1 MRVYLDASVVVPTLV
16 QEPGSDAVDNLI
28 EQLSEPPLL
37 SSFVIGETAS
47 ALARL
52 ARMEKLT
59 ASDVRDR
66 LASFDRWVVLDAEV
80 IETEPVDVRLAGL
93 FVRRLELGLRMPDA
107 IHIATAQRIGAA
119 LATLDVRLAGAASAL
134 NVAIKVPG

>member
-1 MRVYLDASVVVPTLV
+1 MRVYLDASVIVPTLV

-59 ASDVRDR
+59 AADVRDR

-80 IETEPVDVRLAGL
+80 IETEPTDVRLAGL

-107 IHIATAQRIGAA
+107 IHIATAQRIDAA

>member
-1 MRVYLDASVVVPTLV
+1 VRVYLDASVIVPTLV

-28 EQLSEPPLL
+28 EQLSEPPFL

-59 ASDVRDR
+59 AADVRDR

-80 IETEPVDVRLAGL
+80 IETEPTDVRLAGL

-134 NVAIKVPG
+134 NVSIKVPG

>member
-52 ARMEKLT
+52 TRMEKLT

-80 IETEPVDVRLAGL
+80 IEIEPVDVRLAGL

-119 LATLDVRLAGAASAL
+119 LATLDIRLAGAASAL